1 MSTVPSPARPDETAE
16 DPYRAPS
23 TALHEAMIDAQID
36 AAVAVHDRH
45 PLLAKAVGDNF
56 ALYARRWH
64 LDDAGGRWPR
74 PWHWPA
80 VLFGF
85 HWLMYRRM
93 YLVAL
98 AVLVADFAIGMAMV
112 LLDLAVGGVVL
123 SLGVRLSLGIFGNAL
138 YRWHCRRMV
147 ARAQARF
154 TGQPERINAEL
165 VRRGGTSRLALGLG
179 LALFVVLRIFEGA

>member
-1 MSTVPSPARPDETAE
+1 MSTAPGEETAG

-23 TALHEAMIDAQID
+23 AAMHEAMIDAQID

-45 PLLAKAVGDNF
+45 PLLASVVGDNF

-80 VLFGF
+80 FLFGF

-98 AVLVADFAIGMAMV
+98 AVLIANLAIGTAMA
-112 LLDLAVGGVVL
+112 LLNLAWVGIVL
-123 SLGVRLSLGIFGNAL
+123 SLGLQVSLGILGNAL

-147 ARAQARF
+147 ARTQARF
-154 TGQPERINAEL
+154 SGQPERINAEL

-179 LALFVVLRIFEGA
+179 LALFVVLRLLEGA

>member
-1 MSTVPSPARPDETAE
+1 MSTVPPPAPPDETA
-16 DPYRAPS
+16 DNPYRAPS
-23 TALHEAMIDAQID
+23 TAMHEAMIDAQID
-36 AAVAVHDRH
+36 ASVAVHDRH

-64 LDDAGGRWPR
+64 LDEAGSRWPR

-98 AVLVADFAIGMAMV
+98 AVLIVDFAIGMAMV

-123 SLGVRLSLGIFGNAL
+123 SLGVQLLLGIFGNAL
-138 YRWHCRRMV
+138 YQWHCRRMV
-147 ARAQARF
+147 ARTQARF